1 MQHNHNNNEPLRGL
15 SDDPDGEFD
24 GGPVSA
30 QSLLY
35 CLEYLCQEAQGAGF
49 DLTAHLIG
57 AAAEAVRAE
66 SHLPQGE
73 ISHGD
78 VLSMPI
84 APQTKT
90 NA

>member
-1 MQHNHNNNEPLRGL
+1 MRHNNDDPLRNR
-15 SDDPDGEFD
+15 DDEFE

-30 QSLLY
+30 QSLIY

-49 DLTAHLIG
+49 DLSAHLIG

-78 VLSMPI
+78 VVSLPI
-84 APQTKT
+84 ATWIKT
-90 NA
+90 NT